1 MTFLTASL
9 EGFSRWYMMFGDR
22 ARILSP
28 DSLKDR
34 IRSIIEVMQK
44 NLQ

>member
-1 MTFLTASL
+1 
-9 EGFSRWYMMFGDR
+9 MFGDR

-34 IRSIIEVMQK
+34 IKYIIEAMQK